1 MFDELRALLDGVP
14 VMQGIAA
21 ATGLSIASLIAG
33 VLGKIFGG
41 GDTSAFAPTTAEQR
55 ALQQSM
61 VELIEQQRGYMSEQ
75 DPLRASVNR
84 MAMGMMPIRYQ
95 TGQDY
100 RSGSGD
106 PSDILKKL
114 AAKTYNRTGAG
125 WRDRKEEA
133 YGAPPRGSLVG
144 KRIDSQ
150 AYRDL
155 VDDYFGGPPEYQ
167 RPLPG
172 E

>member
-75 DPLRASVNR
+75 DPLRAAVNR
-84 MAMGMMPIRYQ
+84 MAMGMLPIRYQ
-95 TGQDY
+95 TGLDY
-100 RSGSGD
+100 RTPSAPLETGTEMPQEGSRNRGD
-106 PSDILKKL
+106 RDVVDI
-114 AAKTYNRTGAG
+114 AV
-125 WRDRKEEA
+125 
-133 YGAPPRGSLVG
+133 P
-144 KRIDSQ
+144 
-150 AYRDL
+150 
-155 VDDYFGGPPEYQ
+155 
-167 RPLPG
+167 
-172 E
+172 